1 MSNTPRT
8 DREAEIAQKWL
19 CNPNTLSADF
29 ARQLERELTEANARI
44 KRLEEART
52 KAAANS
58 LANMLT
64 HEEARAKMAALIE
77 AGDELAAVVW
87 RDYRGAYCEKWTKA
101 KGQP

>member
-1 MSNTPRT
+1 ML
-8 DREAEIAQKWL
+8 EIGQLQKRVEW
-19 CNPNTLSADF
+19 
-29 ARQLERELTEANARI
+29 
-44 KRLEEART
+44 LEEART

-64 HEEARAKMAALIE
+64 HEEAMAKMAALIE
-77 AGDELAAVVW
+77 AGDELEAIVR